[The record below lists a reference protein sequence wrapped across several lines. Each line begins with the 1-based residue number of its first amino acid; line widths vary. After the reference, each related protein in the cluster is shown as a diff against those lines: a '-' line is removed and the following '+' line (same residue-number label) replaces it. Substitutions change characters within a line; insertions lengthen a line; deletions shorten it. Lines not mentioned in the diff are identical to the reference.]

1 MMSDQRRSTFTQIY
15 AAGAVVLVFITI
27 FAVTFAIQEHN
38 DRVLTDEISGTAS
51 ELEDTG
57 ARVMSIRDG
66 DLKDMNDY
74 IRAYS
79 QMEPLLS
86 DYDKQLQRITD
97 LYGQARERNRRLLR
111 VERLYRRP
119 YLANWESMSEIL
131 DITRALNRVL
141 RQETSIIQNMALLPK
156 SDRMQFWH
164 EQFLPLEAQEKAL
177 RVKLLI
183 LGQRMSPA
191 EQ

>member
-38 DRVLTDEISGTAS
+38 DRVLADEISGTAS

>member
-38 DRVLTDEISGTAS
+38 DRVLADEISGTAS

-97 LYGQARERNRRLLR
+97 LYGRARERNRRLLR

-183 LGQRMSPA
+183 SGQRMSPA

>member
-1 MMSDQRRSTFTQIY
+1 MENERQPLTWIY
-15 AAGAVVLVFITI
+15 AAAVVVLVSITI

-38 DRVLTDEISGTAS
+38 DRVLADEISGAAS

-86 DYDKQLQRITD
+86 DCDNQLQRITD
-97 LYGQARERNRRLLR
+97 LYNQARERNRRLLR

-119 YLANWESMSEIL
+119 NLENSESMSEIL
-131 DITRALNRVL
+131 DITRALNKVL
-141 RQETSIIQNMALLPK
+141 RQEASIIQNMALLPE
-156 SDRMQFWH
+156 SERMQFWH
-164 EQFLPLEAQEKAL
+164 EHFLPLETQEKAL
-177 RVKLLI
+177 RAKLLI
-183 LGQRMSPA
+183 AGQRMSPT

>member
-1 MMSDQRRSTFTQIY
+1 MMSDQRRSTFTRIY
-15 AAGAVVLVFITI
+15 AAGAVFLVLITI

-97 LYGQARERNRRLLR
+97 LYGRARERNRRLLR